1 MRKILLLVVAIATL
15 TGCFDS
21 SGGDPDIEDVG
32 TYVNDVDKELSLTL
46 YKGGQIFR
54 EYTIPAKEEV
64 ISKNNK
70 VVFDTSGD
78 PFLVID
84 SLYGVWGGEREF
96 LWREEARQTFLST
109 WRYRTYIKEQYISV
123 YTFVFTRAMYDAA
136 TPIEQ

>member
-1 MRKILLLVVAIATL
+1 M
-15 TGCFDS
+15 
-21 SGGDPDIEDVG
+21 
-32 TYVNDVDKELSLTL
+32 TL
-46 YKGGQIFR
+46 YRGGQVFK

-70 VVFDTSGD
+70 VVFDNSGD

-84 SLYGVWGGEREF
+84 SLYGAWGGEREF

-109 WRYRTYIKEQYISV
+109 WRYRTYIKEKATSV